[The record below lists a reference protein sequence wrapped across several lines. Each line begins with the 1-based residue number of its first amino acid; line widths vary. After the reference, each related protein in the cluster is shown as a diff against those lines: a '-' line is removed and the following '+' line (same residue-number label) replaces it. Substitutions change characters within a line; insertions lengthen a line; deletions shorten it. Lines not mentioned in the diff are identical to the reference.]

1 MPTAQNVFLFITL
14 RKFPLLFPS
23 VVCLEDDRDDVRS
36 RIIGWLRTQNN
47 SPEALQDYT
56 NLLKS
61 YFDLM
66 DEDNNGRLD
75 AMEFKEFVQANQT
88 AEMVLL
94 IITCSD
100 VLVFL

>member
-1 MPTAQNVFLFITL
+1 
-14 RKFPLLFPS
+14 
-23 VVCLEDDRDDVRS
+23 
-36 RIIGWLRTQNN
+36 
-47 SPEALQDYT
+47 
-56 NLLKS
+56 
-61 YFDLM
+61 M
-66 DEDNNGRLD
+66 DKDNNERLD